1 MKKSYY
7 IKSFLIFVFLIA
19 LDQVTK
25 YLSFIQ
31 LKNKESINLIPKVL
45 QLTYLENRGAAF
57 GLLQNKQVFFVI
69 FTLIIAVFL
78 IIVFYRIAESGRMP
92 GIPAAI
98 LVLLAGAVGNFIDRV
113 LHGYVIDFIYLKLI
127 DFPVFNIADCYVT
140 ISVVVLC
147 ILLLFVYKDEEQ
159 S

>member
-1 MKKSYY
+1 MKKSNY
-7 IKSFLIFVFLIA
+7 IKSFLIFLFLIV
-19 LDQVTK
+19 LDQITK
-25 YLSFIQ
+25 YLSFIH
-31 LKNKESINLIPKVL
+31 LKSKKPINLIPEVL

-69 FTLIIAVFL
+69 LTLIIAVFL

-113 LHGYVIDFIYLKLI
+113 VHGYVIDFIYLKLI

-140 ISVVVLC
+140 TAVVVLC
-147 ILLLFVYKDEEQ
+147 ILLLFVYKDEE
-159 S
+159 